1 MGNIDRP
8 KLPIIGILRGV
19 QSARLFC
26 DIAREV
32 SDLKQFE
39 GDMLKMSSALEKIMD
54 KSADI
59 IDAIDT
65 QNAEECGFKYVPNRK
80 RKRMAEE
87 KGAYCLD
94 DYDIP
99 GAVRDLILAL
109 CANEDK
115 KAVNKVVKK
124 PHALIYEDIGEK
136 MPCPKCGEPAYIIK
150 NAPKIYCKH
159 CADFYPREE
168 EK

>member
-1 MGNIDRP
+1 MGNIDRH
-8 KLPIIGILRGV
+8 KLPIIGILRGA
-19 QSARLFC
+19 QSAQLFC

-39 GDMLKMSSALEKIMD
+39 GDMLKMSSTLEKIID

-65 QNAEECGFKYVPNRK
+65 QNAEECGFNYVPNRK

-99 GAVRDLILAL
+99 GAVRDLILDL
-109 CANEDK
+109 CANENEE
-115 KAVNKVVKK
+115 AVKEPLV
-124 PHALIYEDIGEK
+124 LIYEEKGEK
-136 MPCPKCGEPAYIIK
+136 TPCPKCGEPAAPIK
-150 NAPKIYCKH
+150 NKPGVFYCKR
-159 CADFYPREE
+159 CAGFICAEE
-168 EK
+168 ATK